1 MRSAGVR
8 GPSLLLWLVRG
19 WDFGVRVGFHI
30 LMSGGFYLAALA
42 NCRSGV
48 ACDAGGGKILRG
60 LSRPPKH
67 PWVQDVGV
75 ETVSTMSPT
84 LGTTGGERGRP
95 PSTGV
100 HWLSCSC
107 RSA

>member
-8 GPSLLLWLVRG
+8 GPSLRLWLARG
-19 WDFGVRVGFHI
+19 WDFGVRVGLHI

-48 ACDAGGGKILRG
+48 ACDPAGGKILRQF
-60 LSRPPKH
+60 SRPPEA
-67 PWVQDVGV
+67 PLGEDVGV

-84 LGTTGGERGRP
+84 LGTTGGERGRI
-95 PSTGV
+95 PSTAV
-100 HWLSCSC
+100 QWLSCSSE
-107 RSA
+107 SA